1 MTERD
6 PEAIEALE
14 ILEGLEEA
22 MDSEAPLDEL
32 GPDERFPV
40 DDEAYDHG
48 AVEEIADVEGFRQP
62 WEP

>member
-40 DDEAYDHG
+40 DDEEYAHG
-48 AVEEIADVEGFRQP
+48 VLEEVADVEGFRQP

>member
-40 DDEAYDHG
+40 DDEEYAHG
-48 AVEEIADVEGFRQP
+48 VLEEGADVEGFRQP